1 MSRGERLSKLQLCF
15 LIHSHQPAGNFED
28 VLERASRQSYVPF
41 LEALLR
47 HPSIRMGLHYSGS
60 LLEWF
65 EKSQPKFFELLRV
78 LVQRGQVELIGGGF
92 YEPILISIP
101 LGDRLEQIR
110 RQGDYLEKHF
120 GRRPE
125 GAWLAERVWEPQ
137 LPSTLALAG
146 VGYTLVDD
154 IHFLAAGFEPSQ
166 LHGYYMAED
175 LGSSVKLIPGLQKLR
190 YLIPFAS
197 VEENIAVLR
206 SFAAEH
212 PGGLAAMGDDCEKF
226 GVWPGTWKHCFE
238 NGWLERFFTA
248 LETNAEWLVTTTPGD
263 YLAAHPPLGRADL
276 PTASYSE
283 MMEWALPTRTRQ
295 RFHQV
300 QQEFSGRPDISS
312 FLRGSSWRSFFS
324 KYSEANLLHKKMLHV
339 SGKIRQLAAS
349 TRRGLP
355 LRRALDDATSFLL
368 RGQCNDAYWH
378 GVFGGLYAPHLR
390 TTLWRDL
397 IRAEKIADASEQ
409 ARSSYADLS
418 RLDFDAD
425 GREDFYLVTES
436 FAALFNPSDGA
447 TMPLL
452 DYRPS
457 DVTLVNSLQR
467 RPEAYHAR
475 LREAASG
482 SAQAVVSIHDQLK
495 VKEPGLERRLRYDQ
509 WPRHAF
515 RLLLF
520 PPWKKLADYEA
531 LTLDASAPFAAGTYG
546 VASASAEKIEFVQE
560 SPLASAATDASSVP
574 SLRAVKSFS
583 FSRSENVCEISCDL
597 NLSHHHAE
605 PLRIQVGLE
614 IILNLLAATES
625 DRYFE
630 SNGARHPLSFCG
642 ELAPPVFRAVD
653 EWQNVSAHFDA
664 PGAGCYWIAPIETVS
679 ESEDGFERV
688 YQGSQIMPVWSIEL
702 AADTPWA
709 AHFSLRLS
717 AAR

>member
-1 MSRGERLSKLQLCF
+1 MSKLHLSF

-28 VLERASRQSYVPF
+28 VLERACKQSYTPF

-47 HPSIRMGLHYSGS
+47 HPSVRMGLHYSGS
-60 LLEWF
+60 LLEWM
-65 EKSQPKFFELLRV
+65 EKNQPAFFELLRA

-110 RQGDYLEKHF
+110 RLSDYLEKHF

-137 LPSTLALAG
+137 LPFTLALAG

-154 IHFLAAGFEPSQ
+154 VHFLAAGFEPSQ
-166 LHGYYMAED
+166 LHGYYIAED
-175 LGSSVKLIPGLQKLR
+175 LGSAVKLIPGLQKLR
-190 YLIPFAS
+190 YLVPFAS
-197 VEENIAVLR
+197 VEENIAFLR
-206 SFAAEH
+206 SYAAEH

-238 NGWLERFFTA
+238 DGWLERFFTA
-248 LETNAEWLVTTTPGD
+248 LEANAEWLVTTTPGD
-263 YLAAHPPLGRADL
+263 FLATHPPLGRADL

-283 MMEWALPTRTRQ
+283 MMEWALPTGTRQ

-300 QQEFSGRPDISS
+300 QQEFSGRPDVLS

-324 KYSEANLLHKKMLHV
+324 KYAEANLLHKKMLHV
-339 SGKIRQLAAS
+339 SGKVRQLAAS

-355 LRRALDDATSFLL
+355 LRRALEESTTFLF

-397 IRAEKIADASEQ
+397 IRAEKIADAAEQ
-409 ARSSYADLS
+409 ARSSYAELS

-425 GREDFYLVTES
+425 GREDLYLVTET
-436 FAALFNPSDGA
+436 FAALFSPADGA
-447 TMPLL
+447 TIPFL

-482 SAQAVVSIHDQLK
+482 AAQAVASIHDQRK
-495 VKEPGLERRLRYDQ
+495 VKEEGLERRLRYDL

-520 PPWKKLADYEA
+520 PQGKTPADYES
-531 LTLDASAPFAAGTYG
+531 LTLEASALFAAGEFG
-546 VASASAEKIEFVQE
+546 VTSASAEKIEFLREGPIVQAPAPGKDL
-560 SPLASAATDASSVP
+560 SSAPL
-574 SLRAVKSFS
+574 LRATKTFS
-583 FSRSENVCEISCDL
+583 FSRSGNVCEIVCDL
-597 NLSHHHAE
+597 GLLHSYAE
-605 PLRIQVGLE
+605 PVRLRIGLE
-614 IILNLLAATES
+614 VILNLLAPAESNRFFES
-625 DRYFE
+625 D
-630 SNGARHPLSFCG
+630 GVRHPLSFCG
-642 ELAPPVFRAVD
+642 ELVSPVICAVD
-653 EWQNVSAHFDA
+653 EWQNVSAILDA
-664 PGAGCYWIAPIETVS
+664 PGAGCFWVAPIETVS

-688 YQGSQIMPVWSIEL
+688 YQGSQIMPVWTVEL
-702 AADTPWA
+702 APDAPWSA
-709 AHFSLRLS
+709 RLSLRLS
-717 AAR
+717 TAR

>member
-1 MSRGERLSKLQLCF
+1 LTKLHLSF

-28 VLERASRQSYVPF
+28 VLERACAHSYAPF

-47 HPSIRMGLHYSGS
+47 HPGIRMGLHYSGA
-60 LLEWF
+60 LLEWM
-65 EKSQPKFFELLRV
+65 EKARPDFFQLLRV
-78 LVQRGQVELIGGGF
+78 LVQRGQVELVGGGF

-110 RQGDYLEKHF
+110 RQGDYLEEHF
-120 GRRPE
+120 GRRAQ

-154 IHFLAAGFEPSQ
+154 VHFLAAGFEPAQ

-175 LGSSVKLIPGLQKLR
+175 LGATVKLIPGLQKLR
-190 YLIPFAS
+190 YLVPFAG
-197 VEENIAVLR
+197 VEETIAFLR
-206 SFAAEH
+206 TTAAEH

-226 GVWPGTWKHCFE
+226 GVWPGTWKHCYE
-238 NGWLERFFTA
+238 DGWLERFFAA
-248 LETNAEWLVTTTPGD
+248 LEENSDWLATTTPGD
-263 YLAAHPPLGRADL
+263 YLAAHSPLGRADL

-295 RFHQV
+295 RFHRL
-300 QQEFSGRPDISS
+300 QQEFSGRPDVAT
-312 FLRGSSWRSFFS
+312 FLRGSGWRSFFS

-355 LRRALDDATSFLL
+355 LRNALDDATSFLL

-378 GVFGGLYAPHLR
+378 GIFGGLYAPHLR

-397 IRAEKIADASEQ
+397 IRAEKIADAAEQ
-409 ARSSYADLS
+409 ARPSYAELS

-425 GREDFYLVTES
+425 GREELYLVTES
-436 FAALFNPSDGA
+436 LAALFSPSDGA
-447 TMPLL
+447 TVPLL

-457 DVTLVNSLQR
+457 DVTLINSLQR

-475 LREAASG
+475 LREAATG
-482 SAQAVVSIHDQLK
+482 APQTVASIHDQLK
-495 VKEPGLERRLRYDQ
+495 VKEPGLERRLRYDL

-520 PPWKKLADYEA
+520 SPSKTAADYEA
-531 LTLDASAPFAAGTYG
+531 LTLDSSEPFAA
-546 VASASAEKIEFVQE
+546 SAYNVESATAEKIEFVLE
-560 SPLASAATDASSVP
+560 SPLVPANLPALKSAVGP
-574 SLRAVKSFS
+574 VLRATKTFS
-583 FSRSENVCEISCDL
+583 LSRSGNTCEIVCDL
-597 NLSHHHAE
+597 SLAQSGAE
-605 PLRIQVGLE
+605 PLRLQVGLE
-614 IILNLLAATES
+614 VILNLLAAVET

-630 SNGARHPLSFCG
+630 VEGVRHRLSFCG
-642 ELAPPVFRAVD
+642 ELAAPIFRAVD
-653 EWQNVSAHFDA
+653 EWQNVAAVLEA
-664 PGAGCYWIAPIETVS
+664 PGARCFWVAPIETVS

-688 YQGSQIMPVWSIEL
+688 YQGSQIMPVWSVEL
-702 AADTPWA
+702 APQA
-709 AHFSLRLS
+709 AWTGRVVLHLTT
-717 AAR
+717 AR

>member
-1 MSRGERLSKLQLCF
+1 MPKLHLCF

-28 VLERASRQSYVPF
+28 VLERAYEHSYKPF
-41 LEALLR
+41 LELLVR
-47 HPSIRMGLHYSGS
+47 HPAVHMGLHYSGS
-60 LLEWF
+60 LLEWI
-65 EKSQPKFFELLRV
+65 EKAHPEFFELLRS

-110 RQGDYLEKHF
+110 RLSDYLEKHF

-154 IHFLAAGFEPSQ
+154 VHFLAAGFEPSQ
-166 LHGYYMAED
+166 IHGYYTAED
-175 LGSSVKLIPGLQKLR
+175 LGSAVKLIPGLQKLR
-190 YLIPFAS
+190 YLVPFAG
-197 VEENIAVLR
+197 VEENIAFLR

-226 GVWPGTWKHCFE
+226 GVWPGTWKHCFVD
-238 NGWLERFFTA
+238 GWLERFFTA
-248 LETNAEWLVTTTPGD
+248 LEENADWLVTITPGD
-263 YLAAHPPLGRADL
+263 YLAANPPLGRADL

-283 MMEWALPTRTRQ
+283 MMEWALPTGTRQ

-300 QQEFSGRPDISS
+300 QREFSGRPDVSS
-312 FLRGSSWRSFFS
+312 FLRGSCWRSFFS
-324 KYSEANLLHKKMLHV
+324 KYAEANLLHKKMLHV

-355 LRRALDDATSFLL
+355 LRRALDDATSHLL

-397 IRAEKIADASEQ
+397 IRAEKIADAAEQ
-409 ARSSYADLS
+409 ARSSYAELA
-418 RLDFDAD
+418 RLDFDSD
-425 GREDFYLVTES
+425 GREDLYLITES
-436 FAALFNPSDGA
+436 FAVLFHPADGA
-447 TMPLL
+447 TVPLL

-475 LREAASG
+475 LRDAASG
-482 SAQAVVSIHDQLK
+482 GAKAVASIHDQLK
-495 VKEPGLERRLRYDQ
+495 VKEEGLERRLRYDQ

-520 PPWKKLADYEA
+520 PPWKTLADYES
-531 LTLDASAPFAAGTYG
+531 LMLDASGPFAAGAFD
-546 VASASAEKIEFVQE
+546 VASASAEKIEFLREGPLVAPT
-560 SPLASAATDASSVP
+560 SPGINASSAP
-574 SLRAVKSFS
+574 FLRAGKTFS
-583 FSRSENVCEISCDL
+583 FSRSENVGEIACDL
-597 NLSHHHAE
+597 SLSHSYPE
-605 PLRIQVGLE
+605 PVRLRVGLE
-614 IILNLLAATES
+614 IILNLLAPTAS

-630 SNGARHPLSFCG
+630 SDGARHPLSFSG
-642 ELAPPVFRAVD
+642 ELASPVLRVVD
-653 EWQNVSAHFDA
+653 EWQNVSAILDA
-664 PGAGCYWIAPIETVS
+664 PGASSFWIAPIETVS

-688 YQGSQIMPVWSIEL
+688 YQGSQIMPVWSLEL
-702 AADTPWA
+702 TPNTPWTA
-709 AHFSLRLS
+709 RLSLRLS
-717 AAR
+717 TAR